1 MTMEILQAIFLGA
14 IQGLTEFIPVSSSG
28 HLILAEKIF
37 NLEVGS
43 LLFDVTLHIGTLTA
57 LLFYFWRDI
66 VTTTKSFF
74 RSPKEEKLAWLLIV
88 GTIPAVVLGLFIEK
102 YAETAFRSVA
112 LVLFNMTLISV
123 LMLVIEKYHGKLSME
138 KLKNKNAFIIGC
150 AQALALFP
158 GVSRSGI
165 TIIAGMS
172 QKLRRADAARFA
184 FLLAIPVTLGAIIH
198 QLATADLATIQGQYG
213 VMLAGVISAAVTG
226 YIAIK
231 FLLNFLANN
240 TLAVFAYYRLG
251 LAAVILVIT
260 LITN

>member
-1 MTMEILQAIFLGA
+1 MQILQAILLGTL
-14 IQGLTEFIPVSSSG
+14 QGLTEFIPVSSSG
-28 HLILAEKIF
+28 HLILAEKLF

-43 LLFDVTLHIGTLTA
+43 LLFDVTLHIGTLAA
-57 LLFYFWRDI
+57 LLIYFWRDI

-74 RSPKEEKLAWLLIV
+74 RSPKEERLAWLLIV
-88 GTIPAVVLGLFIEK
+88 GTIPAVVLGVVIEK
-102 YAETAFRSVA
+102 YAETAFRSIA
-112 LVLFNMTLISV
+112 LVLFNMTLVSF
-123 LMLVIEKYHGKLSME
+123 LMLIIEKYHGKLKME
-138 KLKNKNAFIIGC
+138 KLRNKNAFIIGC

-184 FLLAIPVTLGAIIH
+184 FLLAIPVTIGAIIH
-198 QLATADLATIQGQYG
+198 QLATADLATLQGNYA
-213 VMLAGVISAAVTG
+213 VMLAGVLSAAFTG
-226 YIAIK
+226 YIAIR
-231 FLLNFLANN
+231 FLLNFLAKN

-260 LITN
+260 ILTN